1 VFDAFKQFSIWLLV
15 AEIVWW
21 IVVALGIR
29 AWFRLKKDIEEI
41 PIEYL

>member
-1 VFDAFKQFSIWLLV
+1 MFDGFVFWLVV
-15 AEIVWW
+15 AEILWW

-29 AWFRLKKDIEEI
+29 TWFRMRKEFDDI